1 MAATPLP
8 LWIRAV
14 LLSLAALGA
23 QSASAQTASRCT
35 ETRYIVSTQCP
46 YQELKISDGVANR
59 SVRYAL
65 PVGTAPATGWKVAML
80 FHGTGG
86 LISWQGVPGS
96 NGGPFGYYYQVQLLK
111 SLLDSGYAVIA
122 PPSSDVA
129 SGWDTNESAL
139 CPKSR
144 CGENVGPTVEQYRST
159 RDYALFT
166 ALFATIDRSAVG
178 SGFGVKLDSG
188 HLYAA
193 GISGGGYNTSR
204 MAINFP
210 GRFRALAIQSASYA
224 SCSGFYCPTLPVPAA
239 SHPPTLFLHGA
250 GDRLVPVT
258 SMFPYSAKLAAQ
270 GKSYDV
276 VDYTP
281 GLKLVGDTRC
291 TRESQANCAIAHQWI
306 SAAPVEILNWFQS
319 HP

>member
-1 MAATPLP
+1 MATTPRP
-8 LWIRAV
+8 LWIRAG
-14 LLSLAALGA
+14 LLALAALWA
-23 QSASAQTASRCT
+23 QSATAQTTSRCT

-46 YQELKISDGVANR
+46 YQELKLSDGVANR
-59 SVRYAL
+59 NVRFAL

-111 SLLDSGYAVIA
+111 SLLDNGYVVIA

-129 SGWDTNESAL
+129 SGWDTNETAF

-144 CGENVGPTVEQYRST
+144 CGENVGPTVEQYKST
-159 RDYALFT
+159 RDYMLFN
-166 ALFATIDRSAVG
+166 ALFATMASSTAG
-178 SGFGVKLDSG
+178 SGFGAKLDMG

-210 GRFRALAIQSASYA
+210 GKFRALVSVFGTSDSYGDIVMPGA
-224 SCSGFYCPTLPVPAA
+224 FAKSLDRLAD
-239 SHPPTLFLHGA
+239 A
-250 GDRLVPVT
+250 GD
-258 SMFPYSAKLAAQ
+258 
-270 GKSYDV
+270 GK
-276 VDYTP
+276 
-281 GLKLVGDTRC
+281 
-291 TRESQANCAIAHQWI
+291 ES
-306 SAAPVEILNWFQS
+306 V
-319 HP
+319 